1 MRSGYVYAVVTVLG
15 LVWFVLDSWSGSKA
29 VAAGLFLGGALALAL
44 SAVPRPGRFGWGAP
58 LLVFSTVALATHA
71 TSVRLSELELAG
83 STLGASGTDLIVLL
97 LLASWLVGFAATTA
111 GVVERH

>member
-1 MRSGYVYAVVTVLG
+1 MLA
-15 LVWFVLDSWSGSKA
+15 LVWFVLDSWSGSRA
-29 VAAGLFLGGALALAL
+29 VAAGLFMGGSLALAL

-58 LLVFSTVALATHA
+58 LLVFSTVALATHR
-71 TSVRLSELELAG
+71 TSVWLSELEQPG

-97 LLASWLVGFAATTA
+97 LLTSWLVGFAATTA